1 MPDDAAAVARSG
13 GAEPRGSEMAVRVD
27 TLQRVVA
34 GAEVPVDAAENDVAM
49 TSLDADRQSPG
60 FITDDELTA
69 LALAADPDAPLAA
82 DAVPLAD
89 YLAEAFEPLP
99 AWYMAPVMARHSGR
113 RRQAVIAAVVGAFL
127 LIEAFGLCSTYG
139 QFPFH

>member
-1 MPDDAAAVARSG
+1 MIATEHSVAAMPGVDD
-13 GAEPRGSEMAVRVD
+13 
-27 TLQRVVA
+27 L
-34 GAEVPVDAAENDVAM
+34 DVALPI
-49 TSLDADRQSPG
+49 SEE
-60 FITDDELTA
+60 ELTA
-69 LALAADPDAPLAA
+69 LALAADPDEPLAA

-89 YLAEAFEPLP
+89 YLADVFDPLP

-113 RRQAVIAAVVGAFL
+113 RRQMVILAVIGAFL